1 MEFNYSQ
8 LELISQNQSN
18 LDNSHFEQWF
28 EDLIYYLRP
37 LIYRKIRYITNNHF
51 ELEDIFQDI
60 IIKLYR
66 ALQSFDFSRGI
77 SFEHYIFLLICS
89 VKYDYFR
96 KLKADNHR
104 YPRLINEYVV
114 DYHCALAINDIERS
128 ILRKELSAMFDIQS
142 QTLSQMEKSII
153 QLLLKDYKLKEIAT
167 ILEVKEKVVY
177 NAIHRCK
184 IKFKREF
191 KN

>member
-66 ALQSFDFSRGI
+66 ALQSLS
-77 SFEHYIFLLICS
+77 LI
-89 VKYDYFR
+89 
-96 KLKADNHR
+96 H
-104 YPRLINEYVV
+104 I
-114 DYHCALAINDIERS
+114 
-128 ILRKELSAMFDIQS
+128 
-142 QTLSQMEKSII
+142 
-153 QLLLKDYKLKEIAT
+153 
-167 ILEVKEKVVY
+167 
-177 NAIHRCK
+177 
-184 IKFKREF
+184 
-191 KN
+191 